1 MNKTT
6 KLLLMIGV
14 VSVMFVGV
22 GITTIQD
29 VYAPRDCANCAWPFS
44 PGLDDDRREDQ
55 SARDFAPGQEA
66 IGNPDVHPSDIAPG
80 LEK

>member
-22 GITTIQD
+22 GITTIQN
-29 VYAPRDCANCAWPFS
+29 VYAPRDCEKCAWPFS
-44 PGLDDDRREDQ
+44 PGNDVRREDQ

-66 IGNPDVHPSDIAPG
+66 IGNPDVHPSDLAPG
-80 LEK
+80 LER